1 MINIAVSHN
10 STSYT
15 YWHGHYGTN
24 NSTSPIYITNIS
36 FSNMAF
42 ESFVQQT
49 TLKSWIYVYPTVA
62 YNTGVQLR
70 VKFCG

>member
-10 STSYT
+10 TPTHT

-24 NSTSPIYITNIS
+24 NLTNVLYITSLN

-42 ESFVQQT
+42 ESFIEQT
-49 TLKSWIYVYPTVA
+49 TLKSWIRVYPTIA
-62 YNTGVQLR
+62 FDTTVQLR
-70 VKFCG
+70 VKFYG